1 VTWRHC
7 ENFSEFFIR
16 VVRIFLSPTCQP
28 AAVQSRER
36 LEQEGLMAKQTKVVI
51 QTDSLLILRGWS
63 STRTW
68 CPLCAAEAEM
78 IALETIGI
86 ISNLDKSALDV
97 WMNSEELHRIQTV
110 GGSTL
115 ICLASVLARVQNPK
129 PR

>member
-1 VTWRHC
+1 
-7 ENFSEFFIR
+7 
-16 VVRIFLSPTCQP
+16 
-28 AAVQSRER
+28 
-36 LEQEGLMAKQTKVVI
+36 MAKQTKVVI
-51 QTDSLLILRGWS
+51 QTDSLLILRGRS
-63 STRTW
+63 STRAW

-78 IALETIGI
+78 IALANIGV
-86 ISNLDKSALDV
+86 ISNLDRSALEA